1 MILNVSGRTDIV
13 AFYTKWFMNRYKE
26 GFLDV
31 RNPFYPK
38 SVSRIYFKD
47 VDAICFC
54 TKNPIPI
61 IPYLKEINKPI
72 IFHISLTPYK
82 KDIEPNIPP
91 KGTIIEAIKKIS
103 NIIGID
109 NVYVRY
115 DPILINDKYTLTYHI
130 KSFDNM
136 CNLLK
141 GYVKHIIVSFVDEYK
156 NVKNNKDILKNKE
169 FTLEDYKE
177 IGTNFATSAHM
188 YGMTVQT
195 CSEENRLTEYGFIKE
210 ECMSGNLAF
219 KITGKTDFKRWTSR
233 NNKNCKCIN
242 MVDIGV
248 YNTCRHFCKYCYAN
262 FDEKLVNTNYS
273 LHDDNS
279 SLLIGH
285 IKDDDIITIR
295 HS

>member
-1 MILNVSGRTDIV
+1 
-13 AFYTKWFMNRYKE
+13 
-26 GFLDV
+26 
-31 RNPFYPK
+31 
-38 SVSRIYFKD
+38 
-47 VDAICFC
+47 
-54 TKNPIPI
+54 
-61 IPYLKEINKPI
+61 
-72 IFHISLTPYK
+72 
-82 KDIEPNIPP
+82 
-91 KGTIIEAIKKIS
+91 
-103 NIIGID
+103 
-109 NVYVRY
+109 
-115 DPILINDKYTLTYHI
+115 
-130 KSFDNM
+130 M

-156 NVKNNKDILKNKE
+156 NVKNNKNILKNKE

-188 YGMTVQT
+188 CGMTVQT
-195 CSEENRLTEYGFIKE
+195 CSEENKLTEYGFIKE